1 MQAKTKLCAIPCKG
15 EYLFGPTLDELLEKA
30 GDDKKKFPN
39 LFNPYRRPFNK
50 RRFNRGGKRTFSPGR
65 DRPRWEDRRKR
76 DIRVLQD
83 TAVDMDI
90 QALCSSMDN
99 LVALGLLYDEPNS
112 VDQAEKNLLA
122 LCQGQDDVEVYCQKF
137 RKWSVLTLW
146 NESALAA
153 LFRKGLSEA
162 LKDVMV
168 GFPMPA
174 GLNESMS
181 LAIQIGRRLR
191 ERKSVHHLAV
201 LSESKPEAMQCDR
214 TMTKVERHEH
224 RRLNR
229 LCFYCGAA
237 LNLMDLDYAKRC
249 GFFLEPLRCPI
260 PLRGIDATPLAKNK
274 PQYWAQ
280 LTMCIAPAHQEV
292 IRFLVLHNLHDVV
305 VLGLP
310 WLQTHNPVLDWNSMS
325 VTSWGCQGVHGDVPF
340 LSISSSIPSDIPEF
354 LSDFQDVFEESK
366 SDALPPHRNCDCAID
381 LIPGS
386 KFPKGRLFNLSVPE
400 HTAMR
405 SYVKES
411 LEKGHIR
418 PSSSPLGAG
427 FFFVAKKD
435 GSLRP
440 CIDYRLLNKITVK
453 FQYPLPLISDLFA
466 RIKGASWFT
475 KIDLRG
481 AYNLVRIRQGDEW
494 KTAFNTPEGHF
505 EYLVMPFGL
514 ANAPSVFQSFM
525 HDIFREY
532 LDKFLIVYLDDI
544 LIFSDDWESHVKQVR
559 MVFQVLRANSLFVKG
574 SKCLFGV
581 QKVSFLG
588 FIFSPSTIEMDPVKV
603 QAIQDWT
610 QPTSLKSLQ
619 KFLGFANFYRR
630 FICNFSSIARPLTD
644 LTKKGADLVNWSS
657 AAVEAFQ
664 ELKRRFC
671 CAPVLCQPDVS
682 LPFQVEVDASEIGAG
697 AVLSQRGSGCSVF
710 KPCAFFSRKFSAA
723 ERNYDVGNREL
734 LAMKWAFE
742 EWRHWLEGAKHRVVV
757 LTDHKNLTYL
767 ESAKRLNP
775 RQARWSLFFARF
787 DFVISYLPGS
797 KNVKADALSRSFV
810 PDSPGL
816 SEPAS
821 ILKEGVIVSAISPDL
836 RRVLQKFQ
844 ANKPDRCPAEKL
856 FVPDRWT
863 SKVISELHCSVLA
876 VIQESLHVVRLHGIP
891 ENIVSDRGSQF
902 VSRFWRAFCGRMGID
917 LSFSSAFHPQTN
929 GQTDERTNQTLETY
943 LRCFVSADQDDW
955 VSFLPLAEF
964 ALNNRASSATLV
976 SPFFCNSGFHPR
988 FSSGQVESSDCPGV
1002 DYVVDRLQQIWTQV
1016 VDNLTLSQEK
1026 AQLFANRRRRV
1037 GPRLR
1042 VGDLVWLS
1050 SRHIPM
1056 KVSSP
1061 KFKPRFIGPY
1071 RISEILNPV
1080 SFRLT
1085 LPDSFSIH
1093 NVFHRSLL
1101 RRYVAPMVPS
1111 VEPPA
1116 PVLVEGE
1123 LEYIVEKI
1131 LDSRVSRRKLQYLV
1145 KWKGYAQED
1154 NSWVFA
1160 SDVHAP
1166 DLVRAFH
1173 VAHPGRP
1180 GGSDLCMC
1188 ADYCTLCCLIAS
1200 HNREWSLNED
1210 IFKLIVRRWGQPVV
1224 DLFATRNNRKGE
1236 SPGGGRVSDKMG
1248 FSTGLCFPTTE
1259 PDTSGGEENQ
1269 GGSSESHP
1277 YRPLLAQKNL
1287 VCLAQDNVR
1296 SGPLGT
1302 ARDPELAFSGT
1313 DLPSTSG
1320 GAPFNGMEF
1329 ERTATAPRCLPPWTP
1344 LLSERV
1350 SPLSQRASPL
1360 CPNPCDL
1367 TQVSQTLVSVPD
1379 RLPITSSAVA
1389 SGSQEAL
1396 SESTK
1401 IGRKGSRQEREA
1413 FSDAPSEDVL
1423 KLDSNQ
1429 IASRDMV
1436 QNLIAAV
1443 NQACSIKD
1451 SATEPADQAVSFRRS
1466 KPPSKVS
1473 EFEELVAR
1481 ERENTARR
1489 FQRGQRLG
1497 VLYPFPQSTANW
1509 TASPPWARQSP
1520 DYTVR
1525 PPFPG
1530 AARSKESNDQL
1541 AGLANRISHVIEYLV
1556 SASLDAASR
1565 AAQTSSNVV
1574 AIRLT
1579 VWLKTWQVDLS
1590 SMKALNTLPFQG
1602 SRLLVPDLFLYSRGC
1617 KRARIGRSFPLGPL
1631 LTGSPAIPKEDPPGL
1646 HLEDVPRHDSPWN
1659 PGTSPKLGGC
1669 LPLFKDVWL
1678 MAMEDAWHLVPLG
1691 MLFDTCQTKV
1701 FLPEDKRSI
1710 LRRDVA
1716 FLVAIIRRV
1725 SELAALS
1732 RRPPSLVIRQDKVVL
1747 KSPPSFLT
1755 RCQPPSG
1762 SSIHPMVPVSPN
1774 EGSEKPILRAA
1785 PSSASSALTFSQRVR
1800 TNHVTAPSDL
1810 KVTAEDSEDGAAPER
1825 GAVSVLAETT
1835 EIKNMLEKHDINV
1848 QSFNDVRPFR
1858 VQPARILSHL
1868 YAKLGINKAMKLSGR
1883 PYRHI
1888 GVLGTSK
1895 LYTIRSQIFTFT
1907 PQFTDQHHFYLA
1919 LDSKMIVEM
1928 LRTELAYLTSCWRMT
1943 GRPTLTFPIT
1953 HSMLNEDGTDI
1964 DPAIISTIRK
1974 LEDGYLGGAR
1984 VKQGALSEFL
1994 TTSFFT
2000 HLSFLDSDSDEKL
2013 LEESSEG
2020 YSSPDNDYEYELGG
2034 FQGDHSENDDALDEL
2049 DQYIN
2054 HLQQSVASTTHL
2066 PPTSTTSSQYHTF
2079 SSLHSTRDILS
2090 LMAKSKGL
2098 EVPTAGHGNYVKAA
2112 YLYLQ
2117 SMTTLEDDMPAVF
2130 HRFMNGL
2137 HVVRRTDQYWAGLGG
2152 DLVIE

>member
-1 MQAKTKLCAIPCKG
+1 MVVDDEEKANILNTFFSTVFTVEKEMLGEIPRNNENPILRVTNLTQEEVRNRLNKIKIDKSPGPDGIHPRVLRELTCY
-15 EYLFGPTLDELLEKA
+15 YLLLEALRSKGVHRRA
-30 GDDKKKFPN
+30 VSSARLFFP
-39 LFNPYRRPFNK
+39 L
-50 RRFNRGGKRTFSPGR
+50 
-65 DRPRWEDRRKR
+65 

-201 LSESKPEAMQCDR
+201 LSESKPEPMQCNR

-229 LCFYCGAA
+229 LCFYCGDSTHAISNCPKRTRRFDSSAVIGTVQSKFLLSITLMCSLSSYSVMAFVDSGAA

-280 LTMCIAPAHQEV
+280 LTMCMAPAHQEV

-876 VIQESLHVVRLHGIP
+876 GHPGIFGTRELVARSFWWPSLSRDHVVRLHGIP

-929 GQTDERTNQTLETY
+929 GQTERTNQTLETY
-943 LRCFVSADQDDW
+943 LRCFVSADQHDW

-1180 GGSDLCMC
+1180 GGSACYYLLLEALRSKGVHRRAVSSARINQSLYKSFFCPPHTSH
-1188 ADYCTLCCLIAS
+1188 AVETFVTFVQNSFHTLRHDSERGALFYPS
-1200 HNREWSLNED
+1200 NLSL
-1210 IFKLIVRRWGQPVV
+1210 
-1224 DLFATRNNRKGE
+1224 
-1236 SPGGGRVSDKMG
+1236 
-1248 FSTGLCFPTTE
+1248 
-1259 PDTSGGEENQ
+1259 EEK
-1269 GGSSESHP
+1269 HA
-1277 YRPLLAQKNL
+1277 LTAL
-1287 VCLAQDNVR
+1287 QDNN
-1296 SGPLGT
+1296 SIIIKP
-1302 ARDPELAFSGT
+1302 ANK
-1313 DLPSTSG
+1313 G
-1320 GAPFNGMEF
+1320 GALVVMDKS
-1329 ERTATAPRCLPPWTP
+1329 LY
-1344 LLSERV
+1344 LSEIKRQLSDRSV
-1350 SPLSQRASPL
+1350 YCPLNKDPSYNIRHEIDVIL
-1360 CPNPCDL
+1360 HKY
-1367 TQVSQTLVSVPD
+1367 
-1379 RLPITSSAVA
+1379 SS
-1389 SGSQEAL
+1389 
-1396 SESTK
+1396 
-1401 IGRKGSRQEREA
+1401 
-1413 FSDAPSEDVL
+1413 
-1423 KLDSNQ
+1423 
-1429 IASRDMV
+1429 
-1436 QNLIAAV
+1436 
-1443 NQACSIKD
+1443 
-1451 SATEPADQAVSFRRS
+1451 
-1466 KPPSKVS
+1466 
-1473 EFEELVAR
+1473 
-1481 ERENTARR
+1481 
-1489 FQRGQRLG
+1489 LG
-1497 VLYPFPQSTANW
+1497 VLDKKTCNFLTNNNPITTTQSLLLDTNAFLD
-1509 TASPPWARQSP
+1509 TIHQIGSIPVDALLVTLYVKDLYTSIPHLEGIASTQ
-1520 DYTVR
+1520 
-1525 PPFPG
+1525 
-1530 AARSKESNDQL
+1530 
-1541 AGLANRISHVIEYLV
+1541 
-1556 SASLDAASR
+1556 
-1565 AAQTSSNVV
+1565 
-1574 AIRLT
+1574 
-1579 VWLKTWQVDLS
+1579 
-1590 SMKALNTLPFQG
+1590 
-1602 SRLLVPDLFLYSRGC
+1602 RLLSVTDLDTDQVQMCIDLLTLVRGTAMGSKVAPPMLMPIWLTSKQVPYITMIYF
-1617 KRARIGRSFPLGPL
+1617 ATMGPL
-1631 LTGSPAIPKEDPPGL
+1631 ESLLHFLDFLNSSWPG
-1646 HLEDVPRHDSPWN
+1646 
-1659 PGTSPKLGGC
+1659 
-1669 LPLFKDVWL
+1669 
-1678 MAMEDAWHLVPLG
+1678 MAFTMGYDQW
-1691 MLFDTCQTKV
+1691 
-1701 FLPEDKRSI
+1701 
-1710 LRRDVA
+1710 
-1716 FLVAIIRRV
+1716 RV
-1725 SELAALS
+1725 
-1732 RRPPSLVIRQDKVVL
+1732 
-1747 KSPPSFLT
+1747 
-1755 RCQPPSG
+1755 
-1762 SSIHPMVPVSPN
+1762 N
-1774 EGSEKPILRAA
+1774 
-1785 PSSASSALTFSQRVR
+1785 
-1800 TNHVTAPSDL
+1800 
-1810 KVTAEDSEDGAAPER
+1810 
-1825 GAVSVLAETT
+1825 
-1835 EIKNMLEKHDINV
+1835 
-1848 QSFNDVRPFR
+1848 
-1858 VQPARILSHL
+1858 
-1868 YAKLGINKAMKLSGR
+1868 
-1883 PYRHI
+1883 
-1888 GVLGTSK
+1888 
-1895 LYTIRSQIFTFT
+1895 
-1907 PQFTDQHHFYLA
+1907 
-1919 LDSKMIVEM
+1919 
-1928 LRTELAYLTSCWRMT
+1928 
-1943 GRPTLTFPIT
+1943 
-1953 HSMLNEDGTDI
+1953 
-1964 DPAIISTIRK
+1964 
-1974 LEDGYLGGAR
+1974 
-1984 VKQGALSEFL
+1984 
-1994 TTSFFT
+1994 
-2000 HLSFLDSDSDEKL
+2000 FLDSMVIKDPVGILSTDLYIKQTDRNSIL
-2013 LEESSEG
+2013 H
-2020 YSSPDNDYEYELGG
+2020 
-2034 FQGDHSENDDALDEL
+2034 FQ
-2049 DQYIN
+2049 
-2054 HLQQSVASTTHL
+2054 
-2066 PPTSTTSSQYHTF
+2066 
-2079 SSLHSTRDILS
+2079 SLH
-2090 LMAKSKGL
+2090 
-2098 EVPTAGHGNYVKAA
+2098 H
-2112 YLYLQ
+2112 LYKKKIYPQ
-2117 SMTTLEDDMPAVF
+2117 VAIP
-2130 HRFMNGL
+2130 
-2137 HVVRRTDQYWAGLGG
+2137 
-2152 DLVIE
+2152 